1 MGFNTLDS
9 ETAYYAAVEESK
21 KLAKFIIR
29 IEANLGNHPHT
40 SILAAAATGDPDK
53 IEILSVV
60 LCDAIRELDEDQLNS
75 IVYNGRDRESRALAD
90 WWDEHR
96 ANDLAHEEEDA
107 ADAAIKARPEV
118 RDLTADNLGVIV
130 ERSWYERA
138 CKIVDAVDFVN

>member
-1 MGFNTLDS
+1 MPCRVS
-9 ETAYYAAVEESK
+9 EDEIAYYDSVEESK
-21 KLAKFIIR
+21 RLAKFIIK
-29 IEANLGNHPHT
+29 IDSILGNHPHV
-40 SILAAAATGDPDK
+40 SILSAAATGEPNG
-53 IEILSVV
+53 IETLSKL

-75 IVYNGRDRESRALAD
+75 IVYIWRDKESRALAD
-90 WWDEHR
+90 WWDEHQ

-130 ERSWYERA
+130 DRSWYERA